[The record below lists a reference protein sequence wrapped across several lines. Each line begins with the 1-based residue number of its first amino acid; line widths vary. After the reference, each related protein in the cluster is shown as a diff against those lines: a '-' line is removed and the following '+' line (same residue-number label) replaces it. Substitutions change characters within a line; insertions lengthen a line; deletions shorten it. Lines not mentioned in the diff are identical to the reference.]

1 MENLTTQLE
10 DLFAAIRHSDV
21 PQVKRLLAANVSP
34 IQANHEGQTA
44 MMVAV
49 QTGHVLITQLLC
61 KATATYPSS
70 AQIFFDASTPAVSL
84 PSVLTTI
91 NMAAA
96 TPIRSLS
103 APLTPIPLTHFFHM
117 PAFNHSAQ
125 IDIGEVADA
134 SIVDQPAQ
142 KAQKASES
150 SVADGRQ
157 ALEVA
162 VCHND
167 LDEVKRLL
175 NAGVS
180 FRPANW
186 YDTPVLVTAAKYGY
200 SEVVQLLID
209 AGANVNSG
217 CDRLPLH
224 IASECGHIE
233 VVLRLL
239 NSDAYIQATEDGGRT
254 ALMAAAAAGQL
265 KVVQLLI
272 ARGANAN
279 ATCRGEMPLMMA
291 AKNGH
296 EAVCKALY
304 PYSSPQIVQRKISVL
319 TETAQFER
327 DIALLAGLDTAR

>member
-10 DLFAAIRHSDV
+10 DLFSAIRRSDV

-34 IQANHEGQTA
+34 TQANSEGQTA
-44 MMVAV
+44 IMVAA
-49 QTGHVLITQLLC
+49 QTGHLPITQLLC

-70 AQIFFDASTPAVSL
+70 AQIFFDASTPAASL
-84 PSVLTTI
+84 PSVLAFVNI
-91 NMAAA
+91 SAA

-103 APLTPIPLTHFFHM
+103 APLAPIPLTHSFYM
-117 PAFNHSAQ
+117 PTFSHLAQ
-125 IDIGEVADA
+125 IGTGEAA
-134 SIVDQPAQ
+134 AKGAVDQLAQ
-142 KAQKASES
+142 KGSASS
-150 SVADGRQ
+150 ADDGRQ

-167 LDEVKRLL
+167 IDEVERLL
-175 NAGVS
+175 NTGVS

-200 SEVVQLLID
+200 SEVVQVLID

-224 IASECGHIE
+224 IASECGHVE

-254 ALMAAAAAGQL
+254 ALMAA
-265 KVVQLLI
+265 
-272 ARGANAN
+272 
-279 ATCRGEMPLMMA
+279 
-291 AKNGH
+291 KNGH
-296 EAVCKALY
+296 EAVCKVLY
-304 PYSSPQIVQRKISVL
+304 PYSSPQIIQRKISAIA
-319 TETAQFER
+319 ETAQFER
-327 DIALLAGLDTAR
+327 DIAFLSGLDTAS